1 MHNMDTS
8 DWKQNALLPK
18 LLTEED
24 ASYNA
29 IGNDRNEANEILNK
43 IRLRFQSIKA
53 TIRNKRLL

>member
-1 MHNMDTS
+1 MDIS
-8 DWKQNALLPK
+8 DWKQKALLPK
-18 LLTEED
+18 LLTKED

>member
-1 MHNMDTS
+1 MDTS
-8 DWKQNALLPK
+8 DWKQKALLPK
-18 LLTEED
+18 LLTKED